1 MEKPIR
7 KTAVKEDMM
16 AKIFNIVLI
25 ILGISSLINGFSYL
39 SSNMLLAAVN
49 LIAAVILLYVGVKML
64 KNSKEDVPYESGK
77 RE

>member
-7 KTAVKEDMM
+7 KKAIKEDMM
-16 AKIFNIVLI
+16 AKLFNIVLI

-49 LIAAVILLYVGVKML
+49 LLAAVILLYVGVKML
-64 KNSKEDVPYESGK
+64 KNSKEDVPYESSK

>member
-1 MEKPIR
+1 
-7 KTAVKEDMM
+7 M
-16 AKIFNIVLI
+16 AKLFNIVLI

-49 LIAAVILLYVGVKML
+49 LLAAVILLYVGVKML
-64 KNSKEDVPYESGK
+64 KNSKEDVPYESSK